1 MYHIIFSYNSTIIK
15 LSKSTV
21 TSNLINQYWEDTDPG
36 YVDWSTK
43 KLKLGDVVKYIN
55 DEGTKKTIGTVS
67 ASTIA
72 TRVTLTST
80 ISDDVVDDFTTKPY
94 NVFIERTLLTEDYVY
109 SYPINTFVGSAAYN
123 NTTLSLFFERTAG
136 MIDEVRLIIDEGEH
150 LPILIFLNK
159 EFRETKNND
168 IILGS
173 EGKNTRD
180 IPYVVGVDK
189 VLTSISTNRN

>member
-72 TRVTLTST
+72 TRVTVTST
-80 ISDDVVDDFTTKPY
+80 ISDDVVERFATTVIRQY
-94 NVFIERTLLTEDYVY
+94 TLLLVYEITTGGQYSENVFKQLSNIAERVKVIFSGGQSSTEDEYFNGVCESVEY
-109 SYPINTFVGSAAYN
+109 ERDDEDQSKARVNI
-123 NTTLSLFFERTAG
+123 TLT
-136 MIDEVRLIIDEGEH
+136 VQRLE
-150 LPILIFLNK
+150 
-159 EFRETKNND
+159 
-168 IILGS
+168 S
-173 EGKNTRD
+173 
-180 IPYVVGVDK
+180 
-189 VLTSISTNRN
+189 

>member
-1 MYHIIFSYNSTIIK
+1 
-15 LSKSTV
+15 
-21 TSNLINQYWEDTDPG
+21 
-36 YVDWSTK
+36 
-43 KLKLGDVVKYIN
+43 
-55 DEGTKKTIGTVS
+55 
-67 ASTIA
+67 
-72 TRVTLTST
+72 
-80 ISDDVVDDFTTKPY
+80 
-94 NVFIERTLLTEDYVY
+94 
-109 SYPINTFVGSAAYN
+109 
-123 NTTLSLFFERTAG
+123 
-136 MIDEVRLIIDEGEH
+136 MIDEVRLTINEGEH